1 MAFPFSSSRLVSGT
15 GCDYLP
21 VDEDFFTPMYCS
33 IVTWVHDVVRVTHY
47 SLSTLVLSFPP
58 ISLSLQHCVSC
69 VYSVFIQRT
78 KRTVSQESK
87 LL

>member
-1 MAFPFSSSRLVSGT
+1 MSGT
-15 GCDYLP
+15 GCDYRP
-21 VDEDFFTPMYCS
+21 VGEDFFTPMYCG

-58 ISLSLQHCVSC
+58 ISLSLPHCVSCVSC
-69 VYSVFIQRT
+69 VYSVRT
-78 KRTVSQESK
+78 ERTISQESK

>member
-1 MAFPFSSSRLVSGT
+1 MTFPFSSSRLVSGT

-21 VDEDFFTPMYCS
+21 VGEDFFTSMYCS

-58 ISLSLQHCVSC
+58 ISHSLPHCVSC
-69 VYSVFIQRT
+69 VYSVRT
-78 KRTVSQESK
+78 ERTISQESK